1 MSGLRTSGVS
11 RHTIPSMVLADGCFR
26 DSETAAQS
34 PPRQRPTEDH
44 GGAGGNAM
52 AAMHGMMRG
61 QGAGVANRAREKG
74 WCDAGLQRQP
84 AHELAAPVR
93 SRLLH
98 AARLKAAKSL
108 GRARIAPFSTVS
120 RRAGNIAPRLLA
132 SASPAHHRQFALA
145 IAGRVDNWGQCVRK
159 HGRKAWKICPS
170 NRASPE
176 RHAAEAAMSQ
186 YSK

>member
-1 MSGLRTSGVS
+1 MSGLRTSGAS

-34 PPRQRPTEDH
+34 PPWQRPTEDH

-108 GRARIAPFSTVS
+108 GRARIALFSTVS

-132 SASPAHHRQFALA
+132 SALLRARACSGGARSWKLEAIFAHFTKPGSSYQKMPA
-145 IAGRVDNWGQCVRK
+145 
-159 HGRKAWKICPS
+159 
-170 NRASPE
+170 
-176 RHAAEAAMSQ
+176 
-186 YSK
+186 